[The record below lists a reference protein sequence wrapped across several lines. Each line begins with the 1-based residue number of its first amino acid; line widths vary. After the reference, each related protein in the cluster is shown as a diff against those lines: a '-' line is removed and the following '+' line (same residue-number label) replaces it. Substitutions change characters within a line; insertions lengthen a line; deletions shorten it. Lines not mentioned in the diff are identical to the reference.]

1 MAKSSAASAIA
12 EARSVPMLG
21 RLVLPGPAMLRLRL
35 ILFALACMGFALLI
49 ASVHL
54 LTSAWKDQR
63 DMEERAQSLARSS
76 AQSVDQEVASAQSLL
91 VGLSVSPN
99 LASGDLAAFH
109 REASTAAAIANCAIL
124 LLDAR
129 YGGLESNLV
138 NTNRPFGS
146 SPSAAPPETESA
158 LRGLVA
164 EVTASRRLWVTESAY
179 SPFAKSQSVAVGIP
193 IMRGDRVAYV
203 LAAVLLRLGGTATSD
218 RDAVPDGWFT
228 GVMDRKGKFISSGAA
243 GDGARPAVDAA
254 MLSAISGGGGW
265 LDALTAAGAP
275 IRVSYARS
283 PSTGLTG
290 IAAIPSSGLEA
301 PIVQARLL
309 LGAAAALALIFAVA
323 FGLVAAPNLSRP
335 LERRIAETEER
346 FGAVADT
353 LPSIL
358 FIGHGNAEC
367 DFVSQRFYDYT
378 GLTPGSAA
386 GLGWAE
392 TLHPLDRERIR
403 AMLAAPVQADAL
415 REIQYRLKGRD
426 GSYRWFASRWR
437 SIPDS
442 KCGEARW
449 IGIAT
454 DVDDLKQAEARLRQL
469 SLQLMKAQD
478 AERRR
483 IAREIHDTTVQNLAA
498 AAIEIDQVRA
508 GSIPEGPLATHALV
522 EARHLIDQSLQE
534 LRTLSYFFH
543 PPMLDELG
551 LASAIRWYA
560 RGVEKRAGLRVEVEG
575 PEQMPRYSE
584 EIESALFR
592 VAQEALANVHRHS
605 GSPEARIRIACDAE
619 RITLEVSDRGKG
631 IPPGYLEGAADAPLG
646 VGIPGMRLRLQQIGG
661 CLKIESSPSGT
672 AVRATVPAA
681 ARQAEEG
688 AETKAA

>member
-1 MAKSSAASAIA
+1 MLKSSAASAVA
-12 EARSVPMLG
+12 EARSVPMFGGLAM
-21 RLVLPGPAMLRLRL
+21 PGPAMLRLRL

-54 LTSAWKDQR
+54 LTSARKDQR
-63 DMEERAQSLARSS
+63 EMELQAQSLARGS
-76 AQSVDQEVASAQSLL
+76 AQSVEQEIAAAQSLL
-91 VGLSVSPN
+91 VGLSVSPA

-109 REASTAAAIANCAIL
+109 REASRAAALARCAIL
-124 LLDAR
+124 LMDADYR
-129 YGGLESNLV
+129 GLESNLV

-146 SPSAAPPETESA
+146 SPAEAPAETAAA
-158 LRGLVA
+158 LRGLA
-164 EVTASRRLWVTESAY
+164 EEVVSTRRLGVTESVYA
-179 SPFAKSQSVAVGIP
+179 PIPKAQTVVVGIP
-193 IMRGDRVAYV
+193 ILRDGRVAYV
-203 LAAVLLRLGGTATSD
+203 LGALLLRLGDVAMSD
-218 RDAVPDGWFT
+218 RNPIPDGWFT
-228 GVMDRKGKFISSGAA
+228 GVIDRKGKLISSRAA
-243 GDGARPAVDAA
+243 GHGGRPVIDSV
-254 MLSAISGGGGW
+254 MLSAIGDGDGW
-265 LDALTAAGAP
+265 LYAKAADGALIHVNYT
-275 IRVSYARS
+275 SS
-283 PSTGLTG
+283 KSTGLTA
-290 IAAIPSSGLEA
+290 IVAIPSSVLDA
-301 PIVQARLL
+301 PIVRARLL
-309 LGAAAALALIFAVA
+309 LGTAAALALIFAVA
-323 FGLVAAPNLSRP
+323 FGLMAAPNLSRP
-335 LERRIAETEER
+335 LQRRIAETEER

-353 LPSIL
+353 LPSML
-358 FIGHGNAEC
+358 FIGHGNGEC
-367 DFVSQRFYDYT
+367 DFVSERFYDFT
-378 GLTPGSAA
+378 GLAPGGAS
-386 GLGWAE
+386 GLGWVE
-392 TLHPLDRERIR
+392 TLHPQDRERIR
-403 AMLAAPVQADAL
+403 AMLAAPARTGTL
-415 REIQYRLKGRD
+415 REVQYRLKARD

-508 GSIPEGPLATHALV
+508 GFIPPGGLATHALV

-575 PEQMPRYSE
+575 PERMPRYSE

-605 GSPEARIRIACDAE
+605 GSADARIQISCDAE
-619 RITLEVSDRGKG
+619 RITLEVSDRGRG
-631 IPPGYLEGAADAPLG
+631 IPPGHLEGSADAPLG

-661 CLKIESSPSGT
+661 CLKIESSGSGT
-672 AVRATVPAA
+672 IVRATVPAV
-681 ARQAEEG
+681 ARQSEDA